1 MAITTKYNWSRFSV
15 EKQDSLLKLIILSIA
30 AILGKQCFSENCVT
44 EIITFYTFY
53 FSFNLLK

>member
-30 AILGKQCFSENCVT
+30 AILGKKYFNDNHVI
-44 EIITFYTFY
+44 EIIPF
-53 FSFNLLK
+53 

>member
-30 AILGKQCFSENCVT
+30 AILGKYYFGENHVT
-44 EIITFYTFY
+44 KVIPF
-53 FSFNLLK
+53 